1 MPNIQHKTKARLIQI
16 KLPPI
21 KTLPPPP
28 QQQTKQIKQLRSVGH
43 EFGIGYIFS
52 HFDAQQTQRLPINS
66 NVNLTPSTQAFA
78 HGIELLLNTNYYF
91 RGGNGGLTTGSGI
104 EYLRMQWQEPLQSF
118 GYSLPKIKTDDMI
131 SMYASLGGF
140 YDVLRMQDKAL
151 RIFASVGV
159 EINLIKDG
167 VYDGYEGGTAPLQW
181 GLSMPI
187 VAGFRYIF
195 ANNQHGIEIALK
207 YNPATTNYRL
217 KKDGYHHNGSSII
230 INPTL
235 VATNVHRDFSLGV
248 RYVYEYR

>member
-1 MPNIQHKTKARLIQI
+1 M
-16 KLPPI
+16 
-21 KTLPPPP
+21 
-28 QQQTKQIKQLRSVGH
+28 
-43 EFGIGYIFS
+43 
-52 HFDAQQTQRLPINS
+52 PINS

-159 EINLIKDG
+159 EINFIKDG

-195 ANNQHGIEIALK
+195 ANNRHGIEIALK

-217 KKDGYHHNGSSII
+217 KGRYHYDGSSII